1 MKTIYITEAQKKN
14 LTDLL
19 LENEGTNMKR
29 ARKYLESKGYSPEQ
43 RQQILDSIRT
53 DIPNSRLQQCK
64 FLLGVTR
71 LYMEGQLNNAQNI
84 AAINKTLKYIAS
96 DAHVNEYD
104 FNLNG
109 ENLDTLVQRFDGVA
123 KDDLQASM
131 NASNARRLTVNNNY
145 TIVPI
150 DSPEEASK
158 YGKYTSWCVTH
169 DKNMYDSYTNNG
181 SGRFYFCLHKG
192 FENEPMVEGDGCPLD
207 NYGLSMIAV
216 SVTMEGEVNT
226 ITCRW
231 NHDNGGNDSIMTIE
245 QLEDTL
251 GRNFYQTFK
260 PYTREELHAKGFI
273 LFDEVQELLDDGKK
287 PEEIFKYIDAFCEGF
302 ALVELNDKINFINTN
317 SQLIS
322 NTWFDYGGYF
332 RDGFARVQLNDKCN
346 FINTN
351 GQIISKTWFDYGGYF
366 RDGFACVKL
375 NNQWNFI
382 NTNGQIISKTWFG
395 DCYAFYNGFAVVRLN
410 GKWNFIN
417 TDGQI
422 ISNTWFDGC
431 GIFKNGFAR
440 VELNGK
446 TNYINTNG
454 QIISKTWFDHC
465 GNFNYNG
472 VARVKLN
479 GQEHYINTNG
489 QIVESKGKKTIYIT
503 EAQKKKIKKA
513 IAAQDQVGGKVNA
526 GVMDAVAHGGGMCES
541 IENGSLETWYRG
553 YNSKYGSNY
562 THLLW
567 LTDDIDYAR
576 VYGNRI
582 EEITLDMSKIS
593 PISLYELDDFCDDYY
608 NGPDEEG
615 SENLMSEGYNCYFF
629 YANNDGSYCMCLWD
643 NTPIISR
650 RELSKEEYEKIEGY
664 PGYDMKNYD
673 DIYEGAEN
681 DKYELGSENGDIS
694 PYYHV
699 NESLDE
705 LDLYHGTNADFDKF
719 DEKFYLTGIGEMAYG
734 WGVYLSN
741 SINTAKEYGP
751 GGQIMT
757 VEVPDGKYL
766 DSRRISKSEACKI
779 ARAFY
784 KFFLSSEHGQVYKG
798 SEKEFWDYEC
808 SCLENVPDG
817 SYLYGTISTFLG
829 SDKEA
834 SEWLHSIGYVGLRF
848 PGHNSN
854 TGEKFMNYV
863 IFDANDVKIIKKEQ
877 TKLHENNETKEIITL
892 YHGVNR
898 KGLEFNLEKG
908 GFVPRVCSEGG
919 PKAVWLSEKQY
930 DYEFTFAFDFPKSL
944 VEQLSNVDYIFTSKI
959 GFNDFNCR
967 LVKTSISSFLGNTVV
982 ETNILDDRISKLQFR
997 YFPDLGITLWKE
1009 FKQYPNIL
1017 ETYINPFIEKYQTLS
1032 ESKKKVVKNDKGEV
1046 VPDACDKCGGEV
1058 VVQIHGEPVYIC
1070 KDCGKYFGTVPFTLK
1085 ENIESEIVNPED
1097 VDLSSFNIKKN
1108 LNPKFWKNGV
1118 LDSRIRMKLLDIADD
1133 FIEFLGVDWAKPEDI
1148 TMTGSLANFNWDE
1161 NYSDIDL
1168 HIIMDYSDVDERTDF
1183 VSNYFYSQ
1191 KKLWNEEHSDITIMG
1206 FPVEVFVQDVNER
1219 HDSSGVYSLEK
1230 NKWLIEPEREKLA
1243 SSKVNKAFIKDKV
1256 SEYMNK
1262 IDKLEYLLNKSKD
1275 DEYRLRRVMEKSDN
1289 LFDKIKGE
1297 RKIGF
1302 ERSGGKEI
1310 NNYNIVFKA
1319 LRRNGYIEKLVN
1331 IKSIAYDKLNSLR

>member
-1 MKTIYITEAQKKN
+1 M
-14 LTDLL
+14 
-19 LENEGTNMKR
+19 
-29 ARKYLESKGYSPEQ
+29 
-43 RQQILDSIRT
+43 
-53 DIPNSRLQQCK
+53 
-64 FLLGVTR
+64 
-71 LYMEGQLNNAQNI
+71 
-84 AAINKTLKYIAS
+84 
-96 DAHVNEYD
+96 
-104 FNLNG
+104 
-109 ENLDTLVQRFDGVA
+109 
-123 KDDLQASM
+123 
-131 NASNARRLTVNNNY
+131 
-145 TIVPI
+145 
-150 DSPEEASK
+150 
-158 YGKYTSWCVTH
+158 
-169 DKNMYDSYTNNG
+169 
-181 SGRFYFCLHKG
+181 
-192 FENEPMVEGDGCPLD
+192 
-207 NYGLSMIAV
+207 
-216 SVTMEGEVNT
+216 
-226 ITCRW
+226 
-231 NHDNGGNDSIMTIE
+231 
-245 QLEDTL
+245 
-251 GRNFYQTFK
+251 
-260 PYTREELHAKGFI
+260 
-273 LFDEVQELLDDGKK
+273 
-287 PEEIFKYIDAFCEGF
+287 
-302 ALVELNDKINFINTN
+302 
-317 SQLIS
+317 
-322 NTWFDYGGYF
+322 
-332 RDGFARVQLNDKCN
+332 
-346 FINTN
+346 
-351 GQIISKTWFDYGGYF
+351 
-366 RDGFACVKL
+366 
-375 NNQWNFI
+375 
-382 NTNGQIISKTWFG
+382 
-395 DCYAFYNGFAVVRLN
+395 
-410 GKWNFIN
+410 
-417 TDGQI
+417 
-422 ISNTWFDGC
+422 
-431 GIFKNGFAR
+431 
-440 VELNGK
+440 
-446 TNYINTNG
+446 
-454 QIISKTWFDHC
+454 
-465 GNFNYNG
+465 
-472 VARVKLN
+472 
-479 GQEHYINTNG
+479 
-489 QIVESKGKKTIYIT
+489 KTIYIT

-553 YNSKYGSNY
+553 YDSKYPNLGVPKN
-562 THLLW
+562 HGMW
-567 LTDDIDYAR
+567 MTDNIEYAKTYAEEFGKYGKIAKITIDW
-576 VYGNRI
+576 
-582 EEITLDMSKIS
+582 SKIS
-593 PISLYELDDFCDDYY
+593 WATEGEIYDLELDVYDSDEDTCRIVKQNGYNAWICDYY
-608 NGPDEEG
+608 SDGARGLCLIDSSPIVSIEDVDE
-615 SENLMSEGYNCYFF
+615 SEYSNYV
-629 YANNDGSYCMCLWD
+629 
-643 NTPIISR
+643 
-650 RELSKEEYEKIEGY
+650 EENVEK
-664 PGYDMKNYD
+664 DT
-673 DIYEGAEN
+673 
-681 DKYELGSENGDIS
+681 YELGPEKGMS

-766 DSRRISKSEACKI
+766 DSRRISKSEASKI

-898 KGLEFNLEKG
+898 EGLEFNLEKG

-944 VEQLSNVDYIFTSKI
+944 VEQLSNVDYIFTNKI

-1085 ENIESEIVNPED
+1085 ENIESEIANPED

-1168 HIIMDYSDVDERTDF
+1168 HIIMDYSDVDERKEF

-1206 FPVEVFVQDVNER
+1206 YPVEVFVQDVNER

-1275 DEYRLRRVMEKSDN
+1275 DEYRLRRVMEKSDK

-1319 LRRNGYIEKLVN
+1319 LKRNGYIEKLVN
-1331 IKSIAYDKLNSLR
+1331 VKSIAYDKLNSLR

>member
-1 MKTIYITEAQKKN
+1 M
-14 LTDLL
+14 
-19 LENEGTNMKR
+19 
-29 ARKYLESKGYSPEQ
+29 
-43 RQQILDSIRT
+43 
-53 DIPNSRLQQCK
+53 
-64 FLLGVTR
+64 
-71 LYMEGQLNNAQNI
+71 
-84 AAINKTLKYIAS
+84 
-96 DAHVNEYD
+96 
-104 FNLNG
+104 
-109 ENLDTLVQRFDGVA
+109 
-123 KDDLQASM
+123 
-131 NASNARRLTVNNNY
+131 
-145 TIVPI
+145 
-150 DSPEEASK
+150 
-158 YGKYTSWCVTH
+158 
-169 DKNMYDSYTNNG
+169 
-181 SGRFYFCLHKG
+181 
-192 FENEPMVEGDGCPLD
+192 
-207 NYGLSMIAV
+207 
-216 SVTMEGEVNT
+216 
-226 ITCRW
+226 
-231 NHDNGGNDSIMTIE
+231 
-245 QLEDTL
+245 
-251 GRNFYQTFK
+251 
-260 PYTREELHAKGFI
+260 
-273 LFDEVQELLDDGKK
+273 
-287 PEEIFKYIDAFCEGF
+287 
-302 ALVELNDKINFINTN
+302 
-317 SQLIS
+317 
-322 NTWFDYGGYF
+322 
-332 RDGFARVQLNDKCN
+332 
-346 FINTN
+346 
-351 GQIISKTWFDYGGYF
+351 
-366 RDGFACVKL
+366 
-375 NNQWNFI
+375 
-382 NTNGQIISKTWFG
+382 
-395 DCYAFYNGFAVVRLN
+395 
-410 GKWNFIN
+410 
-417 TDGQI
+417 
-422 ISNTWFDGC
+422 
-431 GIFKNGFAR
+431 
-440 VELNGK
+440 
-446 TNYINTNG
+446 
-454 QIISKTWFDHC
+454 
-465 GNFNYNG
+465 
-472 VARVKLN
+472 
-479 GQEHYINTNG
+479 
-489 QIVESKGKKTIYIT
+489 KTIYIT

-553 YNSKYGSNY
+553 YDSKYPNLGVPKN
-562 THLLW
+562 HGMW
-567 LTDDIDYAR
+567 MTDNIEYAKTYAEEFGKYGKIAKITIDW
-576 VYGNRI
+576 
-582 EEITLDMSKIS
+582 SKIS
-593 PISLYELDDFCDDYY
+593 WATEGEIYDLELDVYDSDEDTCRIVKQNGYNAWICDYY
-608 NGPDEEG
+608 SDGARGLCLIDSSPIVSIEDVDE
-615 SENLMSEGYNCYFF
+615 SEYSNYV
-629 YANNDGSYCMCLWD
+629 
-643 NTPIISR
+643 
-650 RELSKEEYEKIEGY
+650 EENVEK
-664 PGYDMKNYD
+664 DT
-673 DIYEGAEN
+673 
-681 DKYELGSENGDIS
+681 YELGPEKGMS

-766 DSRRISKSEACKI
+766 DSRRISKSEASKI

-877 TKLHENNETKEIITL
+877 AKLHENNETKEIITL

-898 KGLEFNLEKG
+898 EGLEFNLEKG

-930 DYEFTFAFDFPKSL
+930 NYEFTFAFDFPKSL
-944 VEQLSNVDYIFTSKI
+944 VEQLSNVDYIFTGKI

-967 LVKTSISSFLGNTVV
+967 LVKTSISSFLDNTVV

-1046 VPDACDKCGGEV
+1046 VPDTCDKCGGEV

-1168 HIIMDYSDVDERTDF
+1168 HIIMDYSDVDERKEF

-1243 SSKVNKAFIKDKV
+1243 SSKVNKTFIKDKV

-1331 IKSIAYDKLNSLR
+1331 VKSMAYDKLNSLQ

>member
-1 MKTIYITEAQKKN
+1 M
-14 LTDLL
+14 
-19 LENEGTNMKR
+19 
-29 ARKYLESKGYSPEQ
+29 
-43 RQQILDSIRT
+43 
-53 DIPNSRLQQCK
+53 
-64 FLLGVTR
+64 
-71 LYMEGQLNNAQNI
+71 
-84 AAINKTLKYIAS
+84 
-96 DAHVNEYD
+96 
-104 FNLNG
+104 
-109 ENLDTLVQRFDGVA
+109 
-123 KDDLQASM
+123 
-131 NASNARRLTVNNNY
+131 
-145 TIVPI
+145 
-150 DSPEEASK
+150 
-158 YGKYTSWCVTH
+158 
-169 DKNMYDSYTNNG
+169 
-181 SGRFYFCLHKG
+181 
-192 FENEPMVEGDGCPLD
+192 
-207 NYGLSMIAV
+207 
-216 SVTMEGEVNT
+216 
-226 ITCRW
+226 
-231 NHDNGGNDSIMTIE
+231 
-245 QLEDTL
+245 
-251 GRNFYQTFK
+251 
-260 PYTREELHAKGFI
+260 
-273 LFDEVQELLDDGKK
+273 
-287 PEEIFKYIDAFCEGF
+287 
-302 ALVELNDKINFINTN
+302 
-317 SQLIS
+317 
-322 NTWFDYGGYF
+322 
-332 RDGFARVQLNDKCN
+332 
-346 FINTN
+346 
-351 GQIISKTWFDYGGYF
+351 
-366 RDGFACVKL
+366 
-375 NNQWNFI
+375 
-382 NTNGQIISKTWFG
+382 
-395 DCYAFYNGFAVVRLN
+395 
-410 GKWNFIN
+410 
-417 TDGQI
+417 
-422 ISNTWFDGC
+422 
-431 GIFKNGFAR
+431 
-440 VELNGK
+440 
-446 TNYINTNG
+446 
-454 QIISKTWFDHC
+454 
-465 GNFNYNG
+465 
-472 VARVKLN
+472 
-479 GQEHYINTNG
+479 
-489 QIVESKGKKTIYIT
+489 KTIYIT

-553 YNSKYGSNY
+553 YDSKYPNLGVPKN
-562 THLLW
+562 HGMW
-567 LTDDIDYAR
+567 MTDNIEYAKTYAEEFGKYGKIAKITIDW
-576 VYGNRI
+576 
-582 EEITLDMSKIS
+582 SKIS
-593 PISLYELDDFCDDYY
+593 WATEGEIYDLELDAYDSDEDTCRIVKQNGYNAWICDYY
-608 NGPDEEG
+608 SDGARGLCLIDSSPIVSIEDVDE
-615 SENLMSEGYNCYFF
+615 SEYSNYV
-629 YANNDGSYCMCLWD
+629 
-643 NTPIISR
+643 
-650 RELSKEEYEKIEGY
+650 EENVEK
-664 PGYDMKNYD
+664 DT
-673 DIYEGAEN
+673 
-681 DKYELGSENGDIS
+681 YELGPEKGMS

-766 DSRRISKSEACKI
+766 DSRRISKSEASKI
-779 ARAFY
+779 AHAFY

-1046 VPDACDKCGGEV
+1046 VPDTCDKCGGEV

-1168 HIIMDYSDVDERTDF
+1168 HIIMDYSDVDERKEF

-1230 NKWLIEPEREKLA
+1230 NKWLIEPEREKLV
-1243 SSKVNKAFIKDKV
+1243 SSKVNKTFIKDKV

-1331 IKSIAYDKLNSLR
+1331 VKSIAYDKLNSLQ

>member
-1 MKTIYITEAQKKN
+1 M
-14 LTDLL
+14 
-19 LENEGTNMKR
+19 
-29 ARKYLESKGYSPEQ
+29 
-43 RQQILDSIRT
+43 
-53 DIPNSRLQQCK
+53 
-64 FLLGVTR
+64 
-71 LYMEGQLNNAQNI
+71 
-84 AAINKTLKYIAS
+84 
-96 DAHVNEYD
+96 
-104 FNLNG
+104 
-109 ENLDTLVQRFDGVA
+109 
-123 KDDLQASM
+123 
-131 NASNARRLTVNNNY
+131 
-145 TIVPI
+145 
-150 DSPEEASK
+150 
-158 YGKYTSWCVTH
+158 
-169 DKNMYDSYTNNG
+169 
-181 SGRFYFCLHKG
+181 
-192 FENEPMVEGDGCPLD
+192 
-207 NYGLSMIAV
+207 
-216 SVTMEGEVNT
+216 
-226 ITCRW
+226 
-231 NHDNGGNDSIMTIE
+231 
-245 QLEDTL
+245 
-251 GRNFYQTFK
+251 
-260 PYTREELHAKGFI
+260 
-273 LFDEVQELLDDGKK
+273 
-287 PEEIFKYIDAFCEGF
+287 
-302 ALVELNDKINFINTN
+302 
-317 SQLIS
+317 
-322 NTWFDYGGYF
+322 
-332 RDGFARVQLNDKCN
+332 
-346 FINTN
+346 
-351 GQIISKTWFDYGGYF
+351 
-366 RDGFACVKL
+366 
-375 NNQWNFI
+375 
-382 NTNGQIISKTWFG
+382 
-395 DCYAFYNGFAVVRLN
+395 
-410 GKWNFIN
+410 
-417 TDGQI
+417 
-422 ISNTWFDGC
+422 
-431 GIFKNGFAR
+431 
-440 VELNGK
+440 
-446 TNYINTNG
+446 
-454 QIISKTWFDHC
+454 
-465 GNFNYNG
+465 
-472 VARVKLN
+472 
-479 GQEHYINTNG
+479 
-489 QIVESKGKKTIYIT
+489 KTIYIT

-553 YNSKYGSNY
+553 YDSKYPNLGVPKN
-562 THLLW
+562 HGMW
-567 LTDDIDYAR
+567 MTDNIEYAKTYAEEFGKYGKIAKITIDW
-576 VYGNRI
+576 
-582 EEITLDMSKIS
+582 SKIS
-593 PISLYELDDFCDDYY
+593 WATEGEIYDLELDVYDSDEDTCRIVKQNGYNAWICDYY
-608 NGPDEEG
+608 SDGARGLCLIDSSPIVSIEDVDE
-615 SENLMSEGYNCYFF
+615 SEYSNYV
-629 YANNDGSYCMCLWD
+629 
-643 NTPIISR
+643 
-650 RELSKEEYEKIEGY
+650 EENVEK
-664 PGYDMKNYD
+664 DT
-673 DIYEGAEN
+673 
-681 DKYELGSENGDIS
+681 YELGPEKGMS

-766 DSRRISKSEACKI
+766 DSRRISKSEASKI

-877 TKLHENNETKEIITL
+877 AKLHENNEAKEIITL

-930 DYEFTFAFDFPKSL
+930 NYEFTFAFDFPKSL
-944 VEQLSNVDYIFTSKI
+944 VEQLSNVDYIFTGKI

-1017 ETYINPFIEKYQTLS
+1017 EAYINPFIEKYQTLS

-1046 VPDACDKCGGEV
+1046 VPDTCDKCGGEV

-1168 HIIMDYSDVDERTDF
+1168 HIIMDYSDVDERKEF

-1243 SSKVNKAFIKDKV
+1243 SSKVNKTFIKDKV

-1331 IKSIAYDKLNSLR
+1331 VKSMAYDKLNSLQ

>member
-1 MKTIYITEAQKKN
+1 MKTIYITE
-14 LTDLL
+14 T
-19 LENEGTNMKR
+19 
-29 ARKYLESKGYSPEQ
+29 
-43 RQQILDSIRT
+43 
-53 DIPNSRLQQCK
+53 
-64 FLLGVTR
+64 
-71 LYMEGQLNNAQNI
+71 
-84 AAINKTLKYIAS
+84 
-96 DAHVNEYD
+96 
-104 FNLNG
+104 
-109 ENLDTLVQRFDGVA
+109 
-123 KDDLQASM
+123 
-131 NASNARRLTVNNNY
+131 
-145 TIVPI
+145 
-150 DSPEEASK
+150 
-158 YGKYTSWCVTH
+158 
-169 DKNMYDSYTNNG
+169 
-181 SGRFYFCLHKG
+181 
-192 FENEPMVEGDGCPLD
+192 
-207 NYGLSMIAV
+207 
-216 SVTMEGEVNT
+216 
-226 ITCRW
+226 
-231 NHDNGGNDSIMTIE
+231 
-245 QLEDTL
+245 
-251 GRNFYQTFK
+251 
-260 PYTREELHAKGFI
+260 
-273 LFDEVQELLDDGKK
+273 
-287 PEEIFKYIDAFCEGF
+287 
-302 ALVELNDKINFINTN
+302 
-317 SQLIS
+317 
-322 NTWFDYGGYF
+322 
-332 RDGFARVQLNDKCN
+332 
-346 FINTN
+346 
-351 GQIISKTWFDYGGYF
+351 
-366 RDGFACVKL
+366 
-375 NNQWNFI
+375 
-382 NTNGQIISKTWFG
+382 
-395 DCYAFYNGFAVVRLN
+395 
-410 GKWNFIN
+410 
-417 TDGQI
+417 
-422 ISNTWFDGC
+422 
-431 GIFKNGFAR
+431 
-440 VELNGK
+440 
-446 TNYINTNG
+446 
-454 QIISKTWFDHC
+454 
-465 GNFNYNG
+465 
-472 VARVKLN
+472 
-479 GQEHYINTNG
+479 
-489 QIVESKGKKTIYIT
+489 
-503 EAQKKKIKKA
+503 QKKKIKKA

-553 YNSKYGSNY
+553 YDSKYPNLGVPKN
-562 THLLW
+562 HGMW
-567 LTDDIDYAR
+567 MTDNIEYAKTYAEEFGKYGKIAKITIDW
-576 VYGNRI
+576 
-582 EEITLDMSKIS
+582 SKIS
-593 PISLYELDDFCDDYY
+593 WATEGEIYDLELDVYDSDEDTCRIVKQNGYNAWICDYY
-608 NGPDEEG
+608 SDGARGLCLIDSSPIVSIEDVDE
-615 SENLMSEGYNCYFF
+615 SEYSNYV
-629 YANNDGSYCMCLWD
+629 
-643 NTPIISR
+643 
-650 RELSKEEYEKIEGY
+650 EENVEK
-664 PGYDMKNYD
+664 DT
-673 DIYEGAEN
+673 
-681 DKYELGSENGDIS
+681 YELGPEKGMS

-766 DSRRISKSEACKI
+766 DSRRISKSEASKI

-898 KGLEFNLEKG
+898 EGLEFNLEKG

-944 VEQLSNVDYIFTSKI
+944 VEQLSNVDYIFTNKI

-1168 HIIMDYSDVDERTDF
+1168 HIIMDYSDVDERKEF

-1243 SSKVNKAFIKDKV
+1243 SSKVNKTFIKDKV

-1319 LRRNGYIEKLVN
+1319 LKRNGYLEKLYN
-1331 IKSIAYDKLNSLR
+1331 LKCASYNKYKSTT

>member
-1 MKTIYITEAQKKN
+1 M
-14 LTDLL
+14 
-19 LENEGTNMKR
+19 
-29 ARKYLESKGYSPEQ
+29 
-43 RQQILDSIRT
+43 
-53 DIPNSRLQQCK
+53 
-64 FLLGVTR
+64 
-71 LYMEGQLNNAQNI
+71 
-84 AAINKTLKYIAS
+84 
-96 DAHVNEYD
+96 
-104 FNLNG
+104 
-109 ENLDTLVQRFDGVA
+109 
-123 KDDLQASM
+123 
-131 NASNARRLTVNNNY
+131 
-145 TIVPI
+145 
-150 DSPEEASK
+150 
-158 YGKYTSWCVTH
+158 
-169 DKNMYDSYTNNG
+169 
-181 SGRFYFCLHKG
+181 
-192 FENEPMVEGDGCPLD
+192 
-207 NYGLSMIAV
+207 
-216 SVTMEGEVNT
+216 
-226 ITCRW
+226 
-231 NHDNGGNDSIMTIE
+231 
-245 QLEDTL
+245 
-251 GRNFYQTFK
+251 
-260 PYTREELHAKGFI
+260 
-273 LFDEVQELLDDGKK
+273 
-287 PEEIFKYIDAFCEGF
+287 
-302 ALVELNDKINFINTN
+302 
-317 SQLIS
+317 
-322 NTWFDYGGYF
+322 
-332 RDGFARVQLNDKCN
+332 
-346 FINTN
+346 
-351 GQIISKTWFDYGGYF
+351 
-366 RDGFACVKL
+366 
-375 NNQWNFI
+375 
-382 NTNGQIISKTWFG
+382 
-395 DCYAFYNGFAVVRLN
+395 
-410 GKWNFIN
+410 
-417 TDGQI
+417 
-422 ISNTWFDGC
+422 
-431 GIFKNGFAR
+431 
-440 VELNGK
+440 
-446 TNYINTNG
+446 
-454 QIISKTWFDHC
+454 
-465 GNFNYNG
+465 
-472 VARVKLN
+472 
-479 GQEHYINTNG
+479 
-489 QIVESKGKKTIYIT
+489 KTIYIT

-553 YNSKYGSNY
+553 YDSKYPNLGVPKN
-562 THLLW
+562 HGMW
-567 LTDDIDYAR
+567 MTDNIEYAKTYAEEFGKYGKIAKITIDW
-576 VYGNRI
+576 
-582 EEITLDMSKIS
+582 SKIS
-593 PISLYELDDFCDDYY
+593 WATEGEIYDLELDVYDSDEDTCRIVKQNGYNAWICDYY
-608 NGPDEEG
+608 SDGARGLCLIDSSPIVSIEDVDE
-615 SENLMSEGYNCYFF
+615 SEYSNYV
-629 YANNDGSYCMCLWD
+629 
-643 NTPIISR
+643 
-650 RELSKEEYEKIEGY
+650 EENVEK
-664 PGYDMKNYD
+664 DT
-673 DIYEGAEN
+673 
-681 DKYELGSENGDIS
+681 YELGPEKGMS

-766 DSRRISKSEACKI
+766 DSRRISKSEASKI

-877 TKLHENNETKEIITL
+877 AKLHENNEAKEIITL

-898 KGLEFNLEKG
+898 EGLEFNLEKG

-930 DYEFTFAFDFPKSL
+930 NYEFTFAFDFPKSL
-944 VEQLSNVDYIFTSKI
+944 VEQLSNVDYIFTGKI

-1017 ETYINPFIEKYQTLS
+1017 EAYINPFIEKYQTLS

-1046 VPDACDKCGGEV
+1046 VPDTCDKCGGEV

-1085 ENIESEIVNPED
+1085 ENIESEVVNPED

-1168 HIIMDYSDVDERTDF
+1168 HIIMDYSDVDERKEF

-1243 SSKVNKAFIKDKV
+1243 SSKVNKTFIKDKV

-1331 IKSIAYDKLNSLR
+1331 VKSMAYDKLNSLQ

>member
-1 MKTIYITEAQKKN
+1 MKIIYITE
-14 LTDLL
+14 
-19 LENEGTNMKR
+19 E
-29 ARKYLESKGYSPEQ
+29 
-43 RQQILDSIRT
+43 
-53 DIPNSRLQQCK
+53 
-64 FLLGVTR
+64 
-71 LYMEGQLNNAQNI
+71 
-84 AAINKTLKYIAS
+84 
-96 DAHVNEYD
+96 
-104 FNLNG
+104 
-109 ENLDTLVQRFDGVA
+109 
-123 KDDLQASM
+123 
-131 NASNARRLTVNNNY
+131 
-145 TIVPI
+145 
-150 DSPEEASK
+150 
-158 YGKYTSWCVTH
+158 
-169 DKNMYDSYTNNG
+169 
-181 SGRFYFCLHKG
+181 
-192 FENEPMVEGDGCPLD
+192 
-207 NYGLSMIAV
+207 
-216 SVTMEGEVNT
+216 
-226 ITCRW
+226 
-231 NHDNGGNDSIMTIE
+231 
-245 QLEDTL
+245 
-251 GRNFYQTFK
+251 
-260 PYTREELHAKGFI
+260 
-273 LFDEVQELLDDGKK
+273 
-287 PEEIFKYIDAFCEGF
+287 
-302 ALVELNDKINFINTN
+302 
-317 SQLIS
+317 
-322 NTWFDYGGYF
+322 
-332 RDGFARVQLNDKCN
+332 
-346 FINTN
+346 
-351 GQIISKTWFDYGGYF
+351 
-366 RDGFACVKL
+366 
-375 NNQWNFI
+375 
-382 NTNGQIISKTWFG
+382 
-395 DCYAFYNGFAVVRLN
+395 
-410 GKWNFIN
+410 
-417 TDGQI
+417 
-422 ISNTWFDGC
+422 
-431 GIFKNGFAR
+431 
-440 VELNGK
+440 
-446 TNYINTNG
+446 
-454 QIISKTWFDHC
+454 
-465 GNFNYNG
+465 
-472 VARVKLN
+472 
-479 GQEHYINTNG
+479 
-489 QIVESKGKKTIYIT
+489 
-503 EAQKKKIKKA
+503 QKKKLKKA

-526 GVMDAVAHGGGMCES
+526 GVMDAVAYGEGMCES
-541 IENGSLETWYRG
+541 SENGSLSTWYRG
-553 YNSKYGSNY
+553 YDSKYPNLAVPKNHGM
-562 THLLW
+562 W
-567 LTDDIDYAR
+567 MTDNIEYAKTYAEKFGKYGKIAKITIDW
-576 VYGNRI
+576 
-582 EEITLDMSKIS
+582 SKIS
-593 PISLYELDDFCDDYY
+593 WVTEGEIYDLELDAYYSDENTCRIVKQNGYNAWICDYY
-608 NGPDEEG
+608 SDGARGLCLIDSSPIVSIEDVDE
-615 SENLMSEGYNCYFF
+615 SEYSNYV
-629 YANNDGSYCMCLWD
+629 
-643 NTPIISR
+643 
-650 RELSKEEYEKIEGY
+650 EENVESDTYKL
-664 PGYDMKNYD
+664 
-673 DIYEGAEN
+673 GAE
-681 DKYELGSENGDIS
+681 KGMS

-898 KGLEFNLEKG
+898 EGLEFNLEKG

-930 DYEFTFAFDFPKSL
+930 NYEFTFAFDFPKSL
-944 VEQLSNVDYIFTSKI
+944 VEQLSNADYIFTSKI

-1032 ESKKKVVKNDKGEV
+1032 ESKKKVVKNDKGKV
-1046 VPDACDKCGGEV
+1046 VPDTCDKCGGEV
-1058 VVQIHGEPVYIC
+1058 VVQIHGEPVYVC

-1168 HIIMDYSDVDERTDF
+1168 HIIMDYSDVDERKEF

-1319 LRRNGYIEKLVN
+1319 LKRNGYIEKLVN
-1331 IKSIAYDKLNSLR
+1331 VKSMVYDKLNSLQ

>member
-1 MKTIYITEAQKKN
+1 MKTIYITEAQ
-14 LTDLL
+14 
-19 LENEGTNMKR
+19 E
-29 ARKYLESKGYSPEQ
+29 
-43 RQQILDSIRT
+43 
-53 DIPNSRLQQCK
+53 
-64 FLLGVTR
+64 
-71 LYMEGQLNNAQNI
+71 
-84 AAINKTLKYIAS
+84 
-96 DAHVNEYD
+96 
-104 FNLNG
+104 
-109 ENLDTLVQRFDGVA
+109 
-123 KDDLQASM
+123 
-131 NASNARRLTVNNNY
+131 
-145 TIVPI
+145 
-150 DSPEEASK
+150 
-158 YGKYTSWCVTH
+158 
-169 DKNMYDSYTNNG
+169 
-181 SGRFYFCLHKG
+181 
-192 FENEPMVEGDGCPLD
+192 
-207 NYGLSMIAV
+207 
-216 SVTMEGEVNT
+216 
-226 ITCRW
+226 
-231 NHDNGGNDSIMTIE
+231 
-245 QLEDTL
+245 
-251 GRNFYQTFK
+251 
-260 PYTREELHAKGFI
+260 
-273 LFDEVQELLDDGKK
+273 
-287 PEEIFKYIDAFCEGF
+287 
-302 ALVELNDKINFINTN
+302 
-317 SQLIS
+317 
-322 NTWFDYGGYF
+322 
-332 RDGFARVQLNDKCN
+332 
-346 FINTN
+346 
-351 GQIISKTWFDYGGYF
+351 
-366 RDGFACVKL
+366 
-375 NNQWNFI
+375 
-382 NTNGQIISKTWFG
+382 
-395 DCYAFYNGFAVVRLN
+395 
-410 GKWNFIN
+410 
-417 TDGQI
+417 
-422 ISNTWFDGC
+422 
-431 GIFKNGFAR
+431 
-440 VELNGK
+440 
-446 TNYINTNG
+446 
-454 QIISKTWFDHC
+454 
-465 GNFNYNG
+465 
-472 VARVKLN
+472 
-479 GQEHYINTNG
+479 
-489 QIVESKGKKTIYIT
+489 
-503 EAQKKKIKKA
+503 KKIKKA

-541 IENGSLETWYRG
+541 SENGSLDIWYRG
-553 YNSKYGSNY
+553 YDSKYPNLGVPKN
-562 THLLW
+562 HGMW
-567 LTDDIDYAR
+567 MTDNIEYAKTYAEEFGKYGKIAKITIDW
-576 VYGNRI
+576 
-582 EEITLDMSKIS
+582 SKIS
-593 PISLYELDDFCDDYY
+593 WATEGEIYDLELDVYDSDEDTCRIVKQNGYNAWICDYY
-608 NGPDEEG
+608 SDGARGLCLIDSSPIVSIEDVDE
-615 SENLMSEGYNCYFF
+615 SEYSNYV
-629 YANNDGSYCMCLWD
+629 
-643 NTPIISR
+643 
-650 RELSKEEYEKIEGY
+650 EENVEK
-664 PGYDMKNYD
+664 DT
-673 DIYEGAEN
+673 
-681 DKYELGSENGDIS
+681 YELGPEKGMS

-766 DSRRISKSEACKI
+766 DSRRISKSEASKI

-829 SDKEA
+829 SDKET

-967 LVKTSISSFLGNTVV
+967 LVKTSISSFLDNTVV

-1046 VPDACDKCGGEV
+1046 VPDTCDKCGGEV

-1070 KDCGKYFGTVPFTLK
+1070 KDCGKCFGTVPFTLK

-1168 HIIMDYSDVDERTDF
+1168 HIIMDYSDVDERKEF

-1243 SSKVNKAFIKDKV
+1243 SSKVNKTFIKDKV

-1331 IKSIAYDKLNSLR
+1331 VKSMAYDKLNSLH

>member
-1 MKTIYITEAQKKN
+1 M
-14 LTDLL
+14 
-19 LENEGTNMKR
+19 
-29 ARKYLESKGYSPEQ
+29 
-43 RQQILDSIRT
+43 
-53 DIPNSRLQQCK
+53 
-64 FLLGVTR
+64 
-71 LYMEGQLNNAQNI
+71 
-84 AAINKTLKYIAS
+84 
-96 DAHVNEYD
+96 
-104 FNLNG
+104 
-109 ENLDTLVQRFDGVA
+109 
-123 KDDLQASM
+123 
-131 NASNARRLTVNNNY
+131 
-145 TIVPI
+145 
-150 DSPEEASK
+150 
-158 YGKYTSWCVTH
+158 
-169 DKNMYDSYTNNG
+169 
-181 SGRFYFCLHKG
+181 
-192 FENEPMVEGDGCPLD
+192 
-207 NYGLSMIAV
+207 
-216 SVTMEGEVNT
+216 
-226 ITCRW
+226 
-231 NHDNGGNDSIMTIE
+231 
-245 QLEDTL
+245 
-251 GRNFYQTFK
+251 
-260 PYTREELHAKGFI
+260 
-273 LFDEVQELLDDGKK
+273 
-287 PEEIFKYIDAFCEGF
+287 
-302 ALVELNDKINFINTN
+302 
-317 SQLIS
+317 
-322 NTWFDYGGYF
+322 
-332 RDGFARVQLNDKCN
+332 
-346 FINTN
+346 
-351 GQIISKTWFDYGGYF
+351 
-366 RDGFACVKL
+366 
-375 NNQWNFI
+375 
-382 NTNGQIISKTWFG
+382 
-395 DCYAFYNGFAVVRLN
+395 
-410 GKWNFIN
+410 
-417 TDGQI
+417 
-422 ISNTWFDGC
+422 
-431 GIFKNGFAR
+431 
-440 VELNGK
+440 
-446 TNYINTNG
+446 
-454 QIISKTWFDHC
+454 
-465 GNFNYNG
+465 
-472 VARVKLN
+472 
-479 GQEHYINTNG
+479 
-489 QIVESKGKKTIYIT
+489 KTIYIT

-553 YNSKYGSNY
+553 YDSKYPNLGVPKN
-562 THLLW
+562 HGMW
-567 LTDDIDYAR
+567 MTDNIEYAKTYAEEFGKYGKIAKITIDW
-576 VYGNRI
+576 
-582 EEITLDMSKIS
+582 SKIS
-593 PISLYELDDFCDDYY
+593 WATEGEIYDLELDVYDSDEDTCRIVKQNGYNAWICDYY
-608 NGPDEEG
+608 SDGARGLCLIDSSPIVSIEDVDE
-615 SENLMSEGYNCYFF
+615 SEYSNYV
-629 YANNDGSYCMCLWD
+629 
-643 NTPIISR
+643 
-650 RELSKEEYEKIEGY
+650 EENVEK
-664 PGYDMKNYD
+664 DT
-673 DIYEGAEN
+673 
-681 DKYELGSENGDIS
+681 YELGPEKGMS

-766 DSRRISKSEACKI
+766 DSRRISKSEASKI

-930 DYEFTFAFDFPKSL
+930 NYEFTFAFDFPKSL

-967 LVKTSISSFLGNTVV
+967 LVKTSISSFLDNTVV
-982 ETNILDDRISKLQFR
+982 ETDILDNKLSKLQFR
-997 YFPDLGITLWKE
+997 YFPDLGVTLWKE

-1017 ETYINPFIEKYQTLS
+1017 EIYINPFIEKYQTLS

-1046 VPDACDKCGGEV
+1046 VPDTCDKCGGEV
-1058 VVQIHGEPVYIC
+1058 VVQIHGEPVYVC

-1133 FIEFLGVDWAKPEDI
+1133 FIEFLGIDWAKPEDI

-1161 NYSDIDL
+1161 DYSDIDL
-1168 HIIMDYSDVDERTDF
+1168 HIIMDYSDVDERKEF

-1331 IKSIAYDKLNSLR
+1331 VKSMAYDKLNSLH

>member
-1 MKTIYITEAQKKN
+1 M
-14 LTDLL
+14 
-19 LENEGTNMKR
+19 
-29 ARKYLESKGYSPEQ
+29 
-43 RQQILDSIRT
+43 
-53 DIPNSRLQQCK
+53 
-64 FLLGVTR
+64 
-71 LYMEGQLNNAQNI
+71 
-84 AAINKTLKYIAS
+84 
-96 DAHVNEYD
+96 
-104 FNLNG
+104 
-109 ENLDTLVQRFDGVA
+109 
-123 KDDLQASM
+123 
-131 NASNARRLTVNNNY
+131 
-145 TIVPI
+145 
-150 DSPEEASK
+150 
-158 YGKYTSWCVTH
+158 
-169 DKNMYDSYTNNG
+169 
-181 SGRFYFCLHKG
+181 
-192 FENEPMVEGDGCPLD
+192 
-207 NYGLSMIAV
+207 
-216 SVTMEGEVNT
+216 
-226 ITCRW
+226 
-231 NHDNGGNDSIMTIE
+231 
-245 QLEDTL
+245 
-251 GRNFYQTFK
+251 
-260 PYTREELHAKGFI
+260 
-273 LFDEVQELLDDGKK
+273 
-287 PEEIFKYIDAFCEGF
+287 
-302 ALVELNDKINFINTN
+302 
-317 SQLIS
+317 
-322 NTWFDYGGYF
+322 
-332 RDGFARVQLNDKCN
+332 
-346 FINTN
+346 
-351 GQIISKTWFDYGGYF
+351 
-366 RDGFACVKL
+366 
-375 NNQWNFI
+375 
-382 NTNGQIISKTWFG
+382 
-395 DCYAFYNGFAVVRLN
+395 
-410 GKWNFIN
+410 
-417 TDGQI
+417 
-422 ISNTWFDGC
+422 
-431 GIFKNGFAR
+431 
-440 VELNGK
+440 
-446 TNYINTNG
+446 
-454 QIISKTWFDHC
+454 
-465 GNFNYNG
+465 
-472 VARVKLN
+472 
-479 GQEHYINTNG
+479 
-489 QIVESKGKKTIYIT
+489 KTIYIT

-553 YNSKYGSNY
+553 YNSKYGSNH

-643 NTPIISR
+643 NTPIVSR

-673 DIYEGAEN
+673 DIYEGVED
-681 DKYELGSENGDIS
+681 DKYELGSENSDIS

-719 DEKFYLTGIGEMAYG
+719 DENFYLTGMGEMAYG

-766 DSRRISKSEACKI
+766 DSRRISKSEASKI
-779 ARAFY
+779 AHAFY

-898 KGLEFNLEKG
+898 EGLEFNLEKG

-930 DYEFTFAFDFPKSL
+930 NYEFTFAFDFPKSL
-944 VEQLSNVDYIFTSKI
+944 VEQLSNADYIFTSKI

-1046 VPDACDKCGGEV
+1046 VPDTCDKCGGEV
-1058 VVQIHGEPVYIC
+1058 VMQIHGEPVYIC

-1148 TMTGSLANFNWDE
+1148 TMTGSLATFNWDE

-1191 KKLWNEEHSDITIMG
+1191 KKLWNEKHSDITIMG

-1302 ERSGGKEI
+1302 EQSGGKEI

-1331 IKSIAYDKLNSLR
+1331 VKSIAYDKLNSLR

>member
-1 MKTIYITEAQKKN
+1 M
-14 LTDLL
+14 
-19 LENEGTNMKR
+19 
-29 ARKYLESKGYSPEQ
+29 
-43 RQQILDSIRT
+43 
-53 DIPNSRLQQCK
+53 
-64 FLLGVTR
+64 
-71 LYMEGQLNNAQNI
+71 
-84 AAINKTLKYIAS
+84 
-96 DAHVNEYD
+96 
-104 FNLNG
+104 
-109 ENLDTLVQRFDGVA
+109 
-123 KDDLQASM
+123 
-131 NASNARRLTVNNNY
+131 
-145 TIVPI
+145 
-150 DSPEEASK
+150 
-158 YGKYTSWCVTH
+158 
-169 DKNMYDSYTNNG
+169 
-181 SGRFYFCLHKG
+181 
-192 FENEPMVEGDGCPLD
+192 
-207 NYGLSMIAV
+207 
-216 SVTMEGEVNT
+216 
-226 ITCRW
+226 
-231 NHDNGGNDSIMTIE
+231 
-245 QLEDTL
+245 
-251 GRNFYQTFK
+251 
-260 PYTREELHAKGFI
+260 
-273 LFDEVQELLDDGKK
+273 
-287 PEEIFKYIDAFCEGF
+287 
-302 ALVELNDKINFINTN
+302 
-317 SQLIS
+317 
-322 NTWFDYGGYF
+322 
-332 RDGFARVQLNDKCN
+332 
-346 FINTN
+346 
-351 GQIISKTWFDYGGYF
+351 
-366 RDGFACVKL
+366 
-375 NNQWNFI
+375 
-382 NTNGQIISKTWFG
+382 
-395 DCYAFYNGFAVVRLN
+395 
-410 GKWNFIN
+410 
-417 TDGQI
+417 
-422 ISNTWFDGC
+422 
-431 GIFKNGFAR
+431 
-440 VELNGK
+440 
-446 TNYINTNG
+446 
-454 QIISKTWFDHC
+454 
-465 GNFNYNG
+465 
-472 VARVKLN
+472 
-479 GQEHYINTNG
+479 
-489 QIVESKGKKTIYIT
+489 KTIYIT

-553 YNSKYGSNY
+553 YDSKYPNLGVPKN
-562 THLLW
+562 HGMW
-567 LTDDIDYAR
+567 MTDNIEYAKTYAEEFGKYGKIAKITIDW
-576 VYGNRI
+576 
-582 EEITLDMSKIS
+582 SKIS
-593 PISLYELDDFCDDYY
+593 WATEGEMYDLELDAYYSDEDTCRIVKQNGYNAWICDYY
-608 NGPDEEG
+608 SDGARGLCLIDSSPIVSIEDVDE
-615 SENLMSEGYNCYFF
+615 SEYSNYV
-629 YANNDGSYCMCLWD
+629 
-643 NTPIISR
+643 
-650 RELSKEEYEKIEGY
+650 EENVEK
-664 PGYDMKNYD
+664 DT
-673 DIYEGAEN
+673 
-681 DKYELGSENGDIS
+681 YELGAEKGMS

-719 DEKFYLTGIGEMAYG
+719 DENFYLTGIGEMAYG

-766 DSRRISKSEACKI
+766 DSRRISKSEASKI
-779 ARAFY
+779 AHAFY

-834 SEWLHSIGYVGLRF
+834 SEWLHSIGYVGLKF

-877 TKLHENNETKEIITL
+877 AKLHENNETKEIITL

-898 KGLEFNLEKG
+898 EGLEFNLEKG

-1032 ESKKKVVKNDKGEV
+1032 ESKKKVVKNDKGKV
-1046 VPDACDKCGGEV
+1046 VPDTCDKCGGEV

-1319 LRRNGYIEKLVN
+1319 LKRNGYLEKLVN
-1331 IKSIAYDKLNSLR
+1331 IKSMAYDKLNSLQ

>member
-1 MKTIYITEAQKKN
+1 M
-14 LTDLL
+14 
-19 LENEGTNMKR
+19 
-29 ARKYLESKGYSPEQ
+29 
-43 RQQILDSIRT
+43 
-53 DIPNSRLQQCK
+53 
-64 FLLGVTR
+64 
-71 LYMEGQLNNAQNI
+71 
-84 AAINKTLKYIAS
+84 
-96 DAHVNEYD
+96 
-104 FNLNG
+104 
-109 ENLDTLVQRFDGVA
+109 
-123 KDDLQASM
+123 
-131 NASNARRLTVNNNY
+131 
-145 TIVPI
+145 
-150 DSPEEASK
+150 
-158 YGKYTSWCVTH
+158 
-169 DKNMYDSYTNNG
+169 
-181 SGRFYFCLHKG
+181 
-192 FENEPMVEGDGCPLD
+192 
-207 NYGLSMIAV
+207 
-216 SVTMEGEVNT
+216 
-226 ITCRW
+226 
-231 NHDNGGNDSIMTIE
+231 
-245 QLEDTL
+245 
-251 GRNFYQTFK
+251 
-260 PYTREELHAKGFI
+260 
-273 LFDEVQELLDDGKK
+273 
-287 PEEIFKYIDAFCEGF
+287 
-302 ALVELNDKINFINTN
+302 
-317 SQLIS
+317 
-322 NTWFDYGGYF
+322 
-332 RDGFARVQLNDKCN
+332 
-346 FINTN
+346 
-351 GQIISKTWFDYGGYF
+351 
-366 RDGFACVKL
+366 
-375 NNQWNFI
+375 
-382 NTNGQIISKTWFG
+382 
-395 DCYAFYNGFAVVRLN
+395 
-410 GKWNFIN
+410 
-417 TDGQI
+417 
-422 ISNTWFDGC
+422 
-431 GIFKNGFAR
+431 
-440 VELNGK
+440 
-446 TNYINTNG
+446 
-454 QIISKTWFDHC
+454 
-465 GNFNYNG
+465 
-472 VARVKLN
+472 
-479 GQEHYINTNG
+479 
-489 QIVESKGKKTIYIT
+489 KTIYIT

-553 YNSKYGSNY
+553 YDSKYPNLGVPKN
-562 THLLW
+562 HGMW
-567 LTDDIDYAR
+567 MTDNIEYAKTYAEEFGKYGKIAKITIDW
-576 VYGNRI
+576 
-582 EEITLDMSKIS
+582 SKIS
-593 PISLYELDDFCDDYY
+593 WATEGEIYDLELDVYDSDEDTCRIVKQNGYNAWICDYY
-608 NGPDEEG
+608 SDGARGLCLIDSSPIVSIEDVDE
-615 SENLMSEGYNCYFF
+615 SEYSNYV
-629 YANNDGSYCMCLWD
+629 
-643 NTPIISR
+643 
-650 RELSKEEYEKIEGY
+650 EENVEK
-664 PGYDMKNYD
+664 DT
-673 DIYEGAEN
+673 
-681 DKYELGSENGDIS
+681 YELGPEKGMS

-766 DSRRISKSEACKI
+766 DSRRISKSEASKI

-877 TKLHENNETKEIITL
+877 AKLHENNEAKEIITL

-898 KGLEFNLEKG
+898 EGLEFNLEKG

-930 DYEFTFAFDFPKSL
+930 NYEFTFAFDFPKSL
-944 VEQLSNVDYIFTSKI
+944 VEQLSNVDYIFTNKI

-982 ETNILDDRISKLQFR
+982 ETDILDDRISKLQFR

-1017 ETYINPFIEKYQTLS
+1017 EAYINPFIEKYQTLS

-1046 VPDACDKCGGEV
+1046 VPDTCNKCGGKV
-1058 VVQIHGEPVYIC
+1058 VVQIHGEPVYVC

-1085 ENIESEIVNPED
+1085 ENIESEVVNPED

-1168 HIIMDYSDVDERTDF
+1168 HIIMDYSDVDERKEF

-1243 SSKVNKAFIKDKV
+1243 SSKVNKTFIKDKV

-1331 IKSIAYDKLNSLR
+1331 VKSMAYDKLNSLQ

>member
-1 MKTIYITEAQKKN
+1 M
-14 LTDLL
+14 
-19 LENEGTNMKR
+19 
-29 ARKYLESKGYSPEQ
+29 
-43 RQQILDSIRT
+43 
-53 DIPNSRLQQCK
+53 
-64 FLLGVTR
+64 
-71 LYMEGQLNNAQNI
+71 
-84 AAINKTLKYIAS
+84 
-96 DAHVNEYD
+96 
-104 FNLNG
+104 
-109 ENLDTLVQRFDGVA
+109 
-123 KDDLQASM
+123 
-131 NASNARRLTVNNNY
+131 
-145 TIVPI
+145 
-150 DSPEEASK
+150 
-158 YGKYTSWCVTH
+158 
-169 DKNMYDSYTNNG
+169 
-181 SGRFYFCLHKG
+181 
-192 FENEPMVEGDGCPLD
+192 
-207 NYGLSMIAV
+207 
-216 SVTMEGEVNT
+216 
-226 ITCRW
+226 
-231 NHDNGGNDSIMTIE
+231 
-245 QLEDTL
+245 
-251 GRNFYQTFK
+251 
-260 PYTREELHAKGFI
+260 
-273 LFDEVQELLDDGKK
+273 
-287 PEEIFKYIDAFCEGF
+287 
-302 ALVELNDKINFINTN
+302 
-317 SQLIS
+317 
-322 NTWFDYGGYF
+322 
-332 RDGFARVQLNDKCN
+332 
-346 FINTN
+346 
-351 GQIISKTWFDYGGYF
+351 
-366 RDGFACVKL
+366 
-375 NNQWNFI
+375 
-382 NTNGQIISKTWFG
+382 
-395 DCYAFYNGFAVVRLN
+395 
-410 GKWNFIN
+410 
-417 TDGQI
+417 
-422 ISNTWFDGC
+422 
-431 GIFKNGFAR
+431 
-440 VELNGK
+440 
-446 TNYINTNG
+446 
-454 QIISKTWFDHC
+454 
-465 GNFNYNG
+465 
-472 VARVKLN
+472 
-479 GQEHYINTNG
+479 
-489 QIVESKGKKTIYIT
+489 KTIYIT

-553 YNSKYGSNY
+553 YDSKYPNLGVPKN
-562 THLLW
+562 HGMW
-567 LTDDIDYAR
+567 MTDNIEYAKTYAEEFGKYGKIAKITIDW
-576 VYGNRI
+576 
-582 EEITLDMSKIS
+582 SKIS
-593 PISLYELDDFCDDYY
+593 WATEGEIYDLELDVYDSDEDTCRIVKQNGYNAWICDYY
-608 NGPDEEG
+608 SDGARGLCLIDSSPIVSIEDVDE
-615 SENLMSEGYNCYFF
+615 SEYSNYV
-629 YANNDGSYCMCLWD
+629 
-643 NTPIISR
+643 
-650 RELSKEEYEKIEGY
+650 EENVEK
-664 PGYDMKNYD
+664 DT
-673 DIYEGAEN
+673 
-681 DKYELGSENGDIS
+681 YELGPEKGMS

-766 DSRRISKSEACKI
+766 DSRRISKSEASKI

-930 DYEFTFAFDFPKSL
+930 NYEFTFAFDFPKSL

-967 LVKTSISSFLGNTVV
+967 LVKTSISSFLDNTVV
-982 ETNILDDRISKLQFR
+982 ETDILDNKLSKLQFR

-1017 ETYINPFIEKYQTLS
+1017 EAYINPFIEKYQTLS

-1046 VPDACDKCGGEV
+1046 VPDTCNKCGGEV
-1058 VVQIHGEPVYIC
+1058 VVQIHGEPVYVC

-1161 NYSDIDL
+1161 DYSDIDL
-1168 HIIMDYSDVDERTDF
+1168 HIIMDYSDVDERKEF

-1331 IKSIAYDKLNSLR
+1331 VKSMAYDKLNSLH

>member
-1 MKTIYITEAQKKN
+1 M
-14 LTDLL
+14 
-19 LENEGTNMKR
+19 
-29 ARKYLESKGYSPEQ
+29 
-43 RQQILDSIRT
+43 
-53 DIPNSRLQQCK
+53 
-64 FLLGVTR
+64 
-71 LYMEGQLNNAQNI
+71 
-84 AAINKTLKYIAS
+84 
-96 DAHVNEYD
+96 
-104 FNLNG
+104 
-109 ENLDTLVQRFDGVA
+109 
-123 KDDLQASM
+123 
-131 NASNARRLTVNNNY
+131 
-145 TIVPI
+145 
-150 DSPEEASK
+150 
-158 YGKYTSWCVTH
+158 
-169 DKNMYDSYTNNG
+169 
-181 SGRFYFCLHKG
+181 
-192 FENEPMVEGDGCPLD
+192 
-207 NYGLSMIAV
+207 
-216 SVTMEGEVNT
+216 
-226 ITCRW
+226 
-231 NHDNGGNDSIMTIE
+231 
-245 QLEDTL
+245 
-251 GRNFYQTFK
+251 
-260 PYTREELHAKGFI
+260 
-273 LFDEVQELLDDGKK
+273 
-287 PEEIFKYIDAFCEGF
+287 
-302 ALVELNDKINFINTN
+302 
-317 SQLIS
+317 
-322 NTWFDYGGYF
+322 
-332 RDGFARVQLNDKCN
+332 
-346 FINTN
+346 
-351 GQIISKTWFDYGGYF
+351 
-366 RDGFACVKL
+366 
-375 NNQWNFI
+375 
-382 NTNGQIISKTWFG
+382 
-395 DCYAFYNGFAVVRLN
+395 
-410 GKWNFIN
+410 
-417 TDGQI
+417 
-422 ISNTWFDGC
+422 
-431 GIFKNGFAR
+431 
-440 VELNGK
+440 
-446 TNYINTNG
+446 
-454 QIISKTWFDHC
+454 
-465 GNFNYNG
+465 
-472 VARVKLN
+472 
-479 GQEHYINTNG
+479 
-489 QIVESKGKKTIYIT
+489 KTIYIT

-541 IENGSLETWYRG
+541 SENGSLDIWYRG
-553 YNSKYGSNY
+553 YDSKYPNLGVPKN
-562 THLLW
+562 HGMW
-567 LTDDIDYAR
+567 MTDNIEYAKTYAEEFGKYGKIAKITIDW
-576 VYGNRI
+576 
-582 EEITLDMSKIS
+582 SKIS
-593 PISLYELDDFCDDYY
+593 WATEGEIYDLELDVYDSDEDTCRIVKQNGYNAWICDYY
-608 NGPDEEG
+608 SDGARGLCLIDSSPIVSIEDVDE
-615 SENLMSEGYNCYFF
+615 SEYSNYV
-629 YANNDGSYCMCLWD
+629 
-643 NTPIISR
+643 
-650 RELSKEEYEKIEGY
+650 EENVEK
-664 PGYDMKNYD
+664 DT
-673 DIYEGAEN
+673 
-681 DKYELGSENGDIS
+681 YELGAEKGMS

-719 DEKFYLTGIGEMAYG
+719 DENFYLTGIGEMAYG

-766 DSRRISKSEACKI
+766 DSRRISKSEASKI
-779 ARAFY
+779 AHAFY

-877 TKLHENNETKEIITL
+877 SKLHENNETKEIITL

-898 KGLEFNLEKG
+898 EGLEFNLEKG

-1046 VPDACDKCGGEV
+1046 VPDTCDKCDGEV
-1058 VVQIHGEPVYIC
+1058 VVQIHGEPVYVC

-1319 LRRNGYIEKLVN
+1319 LKRNGYIEKLVN
-1331 IKSIAYDKLNSLR
+1331 VKSIAYDKLNSLQ

>member
-1 MKTIYITEAQKKN
+1 MKTIYITEAQ
-14 LTDLL
+14 
-19 LENEGTNMKR
+19 E
-29 ARKYLESKGYSPEQ
+29 
-43 RQQILDSIRT
+43 
-53 DIPNSRLQQCK
+53 
-64 FLLGVTR
+64 
-71 LYMEGQLNNAQNI
+71 
-84 AAINKTLKYIAS
+84 
-96 DAHVNEYD
+96 
-104 FNLNG
+104 
-109 ENLDTLVQRFDGVA
+109 
-123 KDDLQASM
+123 
-131 NASNARRLTVNNNY
+131 
-145 TIVPI
+145 
-150 DSPEEASK
+150 
-158 YGKYTSWCVTH
+158 
-169 DKNMYDSYTNNG
+169 
-181 SGRFYFCLHKG
+181 
-192 FENEPMVEGDGCPLD
+192 
-207 NYGLSMIAV
+207 
-216 SVTMEGEVNT
+216 
-226 ITCRW
+226 
-231 NHDNGGNDSIMTIE
+231 
-245 QLEDTL
+245 
-251 GRNFYQTFK
+251 
-260 PYTREELHAKGFI
+260 
-273 LFDEVQELLDDGKK
+273 
-287 PEEIFKYIDAFCEGF
+287 
-302 ALVELNDKINFINTN
+302 
-317 SQLIS
+317 
-322 NTWFDYGGYF
+322 
-332 RDGFARVQLNDKCN
+332 
-346 FINTN
+346 
-351 GQIISKTWFDYGGYF
+351 
-366 RDGFACVKL
+366 
-375 NNQWNFI
+375 
-382 NTNGQIISKTWFG
+382 
-395 DCYAFYNGFAVVRLN
+395 
-410 GKWNFIN
+410 
-417 TDGQI
+417 
-422 ISNTWFDGC
+422 
-431 GIFKNGFAR
+431 
-440 VELNGK
+440 
-446 TNYINTNG
+446 
-454 QIISKTWFDHC
+454 
-465 GNFNYNG
+465 
-472 VARVKLN
+472 
-479 GQEHYINTNG
+479 
-489 QIVESKGKKTIYIT
+489 
-503 EAQKKKIKKA
+503 KKIKKA

-553 YNSKYGSNY
+553 YDSKYPNLGVPKN
-562 THLLW
+562 HGMW
-567 LTDDIDYAR
+567 MTDNIEYAKTYAEEFGKYGKIAKITIDW
-576 VYGNRI
+576 
-582 EEITLDMSKIS
+582 SKIS
-593 PISLYELDDFCDDYY
+593 WATEGEIYDLELDVYDSDEDTCRIVKQNGYNAWICDYY
-608 NGPDEEG
+608 SDGARGLCLIDSSPIVSIEDVDE
-615 SENLMSEGYNCYFF
+615 SEYSNYV
-629 YANNDGSYCMCLWD
+629 
-643 NTPIISR
+643 
-650 RELSKEEYEKIEGY
+650 EENVEK
-664 PGYDMKNYD
+664 DT
-673 DIYEGAEN
+673 
-681 DKYELGSENGDIS
+681 YELGAEKGMS

-719 DEKFYLTGIGEMAYG
+719 DENFYLTGIGEMAYG

-766 DSRRISKSEACKI
+766 DSRRISKSEASKI
-779 ARAFY
+779 AHAFY

-877 TKLHENNETKEIITL
+877 AKLHENNETKEIITL

-898 KGLEFNLEKG
+898 EGLEFNLEKG

-1058 VVQIHGEPVYIC
+1058 VVQIHGEPVYVC

-1319 LRRNGYIEKLVN
+1319 LKRNGYLEKLVN

>member
-1 MKTIYITEAQKKN
+1 MKIIYITE
-14 LTDLL
+14 
-19 LENEGTNMKR
+19 E
-29 ARKYLESKGYSPEQ
+29 
-43 RQQILDSIRT
+43 
-53 DIPNSRLQQCK
+53 
-64 FLLGVTR
+64 
-71 LYMEGQLNNAQNI
+71 
-84 AAINKTLKYIAS
+84 
-96 DAHVNEYD
+96 
-104 FNLNG
+104 
-109 ENLDTLVQRFDGVA
+109 
-123 KDDLQASM
+123 
-131 NASNARRLTVNNNY
+131 
-145 TIVPI
+145 
-150 DSPEEASK
+150 
-158 YGKYTSWCVTH
+158 
-169 DKNMYDSYTNNG
+169 
-181 SGRFYFCLHKG
+181 
-192 FENEPMVEGDGCPLD
+192 
-207 NYGLSMIAV
+207 
-216 SVTMEGEVNT
+216 
-226 ITCRW
+226 
-231 NHDNGGNDSIMTIE
+231 
-245 QLEDTL
+245 
-251 GRNFYQTFK
+251 
-260 PYTREELHAKGFI
+260 
-273 LFDEVQELLDDGKK
+273 
-287 PEEIFKYIDAFCEGF
+287 
-302 ALVELNDKINFINTN
+302 
-317 SQLIS
+317 
-322 NTWFDYGGYF
+322 
-332 RDGFARVQLNDKCN
+332 
-346 FINTN
+346 
-351 GQIISKTWFDYGGYF
+351 
-366 RDGFACVKL
+366 
-375 NNQWNFI
+375 
-382 NTNGQIISKTWFG
+382 
-395 DCYAFYNGFAVVRLN
+395 
-410 GKWNFIN
+410 
-417 TDGQI
+417 
-422 ISNTWFDGC
+422 
-431 GIFKNGFAR
+431 
-440 VELNGK
+440 
-446 TNYINTNG
+446 
-454 QIISKTWFDHC
+454 
-465 GNFNYNG
+465 
-472 VARVKLN
+472 
-479 GQEHYINTNG
+479 
-489 QIVESKGKKTIYIT
+489 
-503 EAQKKKIKKA
+503 QKKKLKKA

-526 GVMDAVAHGGGMCES
+526 GVMDAVAYGEGMCES
-541 IENGSLETWYRG
+541 SENGSLSTWYRG
-553 YNSKYGSNY
+553 YDSKYPNLAVPKNHGM
-562 THLLW
+562 W
-567 LTDDIDYAR
+567 MTDNIEYAKTYAEKFGKYGKIAKITIDW
-576 VYGNRI
+576 
-582 EEITLDMSKIS
+582 SKIS
-593 PISLYELDDFCDDYY
+593 WVTEGEIYDLELDAYYSDENTCRIVKQNGYNAWICDYY
-608 NGPDEEG
+608 DDDARGLCLIDSSPIVSIEDVDE
-615 SENLMSEGYNCYFF
+615 SEYSNYV
-629 YANNDGSYCMCLWD
+629 
-643 NTPIISR
+643 
-650 RELSKEEYEKIEGY
+650 EENVESDTYKL
-664 PGYDMKNYD
+664 
-673 DIYEGAEN
+673 GAE
-681 DKYELGSENGDIS
+681 KGMS

-766 DSRRISKSEACKI
+766 DSRRISKSEASKI
-779 ARAFY
+779 AHAFY

-834 SEWLHSIGYVGLRF
+834 SEWLHSIGYVGLKF

-898 KGLEFNLEKG
+898 EGLEFNLEKG

-930 DYEFTFAFDFPKSL
+930 NYEFTFAFDFPKSL
-944 VEQLSNVDYIFTSKI
+944 VEQLSNADYIFTSKI

-1032 ESKKKVVKNDKGEV
+1032 ESKKKVVKNDKGKV
-1046 VPDACDKCGGEV
+1046 VPDTCDKCGGEV
-1058 VVQIHGEPVYIC
+1058 VVQIHGEPVYVC

-1168 HIIMDYSDVDERTDF
+1168 HIIMDYSDVDERKEF

-1302 ERSGGKEI
+1302 EQSGGKEI

-1319 LRRNGYIEKLVN
+1319 LKRNGYIEKLVN
-1331 IKSIAYDKLNSLR
+1331 VKSMAYDKLNSL

>member
-1 MKTIYITEAQKKN
+1 M
-14 LTDLL
+14 
-19 LENEGTNMKR
+19 
-29 ARKYLESKGYSPEQ
+29 
-43 RQQILDSIRT
+43 
-53 DIPNSRLQQCK
+53 
-64 FLLGVTR
+64 
-71 LYMEGQLNNAQNI
+71 
-84 AAINKTLKYIAS
+84 
-96 DAHVNEYD
+96 
-104 FNLNG
+104 
-109 ENLDTLVQRFDGVA
+109 
-123 KDDLQASM
+123 
-131 NASNARRLTVNNNY
+131 
-145 TIVPI
+145 
-150 DSPEEASK
+150 
-158 YGKYTSWCVTH
+158 
-169 DKNMYDSYTNNG
+169 
-181 SGRFYFCLHKG
+181 
-192 FENEPMVEGDGCPLD
+192 
-207 NYGLSMIAV
+207 
-216 SVTMEGEVNT
+216 
-226 ITCRW
+226 
-231 NHDNGGNDSIMTIE
+231 
-245 QLEDTL
+245 
-251 GRNFYQTFK
+251 
-260 PYTREELHAKGFI
+260 
-273 LFDEVQELLDDGKK
+273 
-287 PEEIFKYIDAFCEGF
+287 
-302 ALVELNDKINFINTN
+302 
-317 SQLIS
+317 
-322 NTWFDYGGYF
+322 
-332 RDGFARVQLNDKCN
+332 
-346 FINTN
+346 
-351 GQIISKTWFDYGGYF
+351 
-366 RDGFACVKL
+366 
-375 NNQWNFI
+375 
-382 NTNGQIISKTWFG
+382 
-395 DCYAFYNGFAVVRLN
+395 
-410 GKWNFIN
+410 
-417 TDGQI
+417 
-422 ISNTWFDGC
+422 
-431 GIFKNGFAR
+431 
-440 VELNGK
+440 
-446 TNYINTNG
+446 
-454 QIISKTWFDHC
+454 
-465 GNFNYNG
+465 
-472 VARVKLN
+472 
-479 GQEHYINTNG
+479 
-489 QIVESKGKKTIYIT
+489 KTIYIT

-553 YNSKYGSNY
+553 YDSKYPNLGVPKN
-562 THLLW
+562 HGMW
-567 LTDDIDYAR
+567 MTDNIEYAKTYAEEFGKYGKIAKITIDW
-576 VYGNRI
+576 
-582 EEITLDMSKIS
+582 SKIS
-593 PISLYELDDFCDDYY
+593 WATEGEIYDLELDVYDSDEDTCRIVKQNGYNAWICDYY
-608 NGPDEEG
+608 SDGARGLCLIDSSPIVSIEDVDE
-615 SENLMSEGYNCYFF
+615 SEYSNYV
-629 YANNDGSYCMCLWD
+629 
-643 NTPIISR
+643 
-650 RELSKEEYEKIEGY
+650 EENVEK
-664 PGYDMKNYD
+664 DT
-673 DIYEGAEN
+673 
-681 DKYELGSENGDIS
+681 YELGPEKGMS

-766 DSRRISKSEACKI
+766 DSRRISKSEASKI

-877 TKLHENNETKEIITL
+877 AKLHENNETKEIITL

-930 DYEFTFAFDFPKSL
+930 NYEFTFAFDFPKSL
-944 VEQLSNVDYIFTSKI
+944 VEQLSNVDYIFTNKI

-982 ETNILDDRISKLQFR
+982 ETDILDDRISKLQFR

-1017 ETYINPFIEKYQTLS
+1017 EAYINPFIEKYQTLS

-1046 VPDACDKCGGEV
+1046 VPDTCNKCGGKV
-1058 VVQIHGEPVYIC
+1058 VVQIHGEPVYVC

-1085 ENIESEIVNPED
+1085 ENIESEVVNPED

-1168 HIIMDYSDVDERTDF
+1168 HIIMDYSDVDERKEF

-1243 SSKVNKAFIKDKV
+1243 SSKVNKTFIKDKV

-1331 IKSIAYDKLNSLR
+1331 VKSMAYDKLNSLQ

>member
-1 MKTIYITEAQKKN
+1 M
-14 LTDLL
+14 
-19 LENEGTNMKR
+19 
-29 ARKYLESKGYSPEQ
+29 
-43 RQQILDSIRT
+43 
-53 DIPNSRLQQCK
+53 
-64 FLLGVTR
+64 
-71 LYMEGQLNNAQNI
+71 
-84 AAINKTLKYIAS
+84 
-96 DAHVNEYD
+96 
-104 FNLNG
+104 
-109 ENLDTLVQRFDGVA
+109 
-123 KDDLQASM
+123 
-131 NASNARRLTVNNNY
+131 
-145 TIVPI
+145 
-150 DSPEEASK
+150 
-158 YGKYTSWCVTH
+158 
-169 DKNMYDSYTNNG
+169 
-181 SGRFYFCLHKG
+181 
-192 FENEPMVEGDGCPLD
+192 
-207 NYGLSMIAV
+207 
-216 SVTMEGEVNT
+216 
-226 ITCRW
+226 
-231 NHDNGGNDSIMTIE
+231 
-245 QLEDTL
+245 
-251 GRNFYQTFK
+251 
-260 PYTREELHAKGFI
+260 
-273 LFDEVQELLDDGKK
+273 
-287 PEEIFKYIDAFCEGF
+287 
-302 ALVELNDKINFINTN
+302 
-317 SQLIS
+317 
-322 NTWFDYGGYF
+322 
-332 RDGFARVQLNDKCN
+332 
-346 FINTN
+346 
-351 GQIISKTWFDYGGYF
+351 
-366 RDGFACVKL
+366 
-375 NNQWNFI
+375 
-382 NTNGQIISKTWFG
+382 
-395 DCYAFYNGFAVVRLN
+395 
-410 GKWNFIN
+410 
-417 TDGQI
+417 
-422 ISNTWFDGC
+422 
-431 GIFKNGFAR
+431 
-440 VELNGK
+440 
-446 TNYINTNG
+446 
-454 QIISKTWFDHC
+454 
-465 GNFNYNG
+465 
-472 VARVKLN
+472 
-479 GQEHYINTNG
+479 
-489 QIVESKGKKTIYIT
+489 KTIYIT

-593 PISLYELDDFCDDYY
+593 PASLYELDDFCDDYY
-608 NGPDEEG
+608 NGPDKEG

-643 NTPIISR
+643 NTPIVSR

-673 DIYEGAEN
+673 DIYEGVED

-719 DEKFYLTGIGEMAYG
+719 DENFYLTGIGEMAYG

-766 DSRRISKSEACKI
+766 DSRRISKSEASKI

-898 KGLEFNLEKG
+898 EGLEFNLEKG

-967 LVKTSISSFLGNTVV
+967 LVKTSISSFLDNTVV

-997 YFPDLGITLWKE
+997 YFPDLAITLWKE

-1097 VDLSSFNIKKN
+1097 VDLSSFSIKKN

-1133 FIEFLGVDWAKPEDI
+1133 FIEFLGVDGAKPEDI

-1319 LRRNGYIEKLVN
+1319 LKRNGYIEKLVN

>member
-1 MKTIYITEAQKKN
+1 MKTIYITETQRKN
-14 LTDLL
+14 LTGLL

-29 ARKYLESKGYSPEQ
+29 ARKYLESKGYGPEQ

-71 LYMEGQLNNAQNI
+71 LYMEGQLNNGNAI
-84 AAINKTLKYIAS
+84 ANLNKTLKYIAS

-109 ENLDTLVQRFDGVA
+109 ENLDTLVNRFKGVA

-131 NASNARRLTVNNNY
+131 NASNARQLTVNNNY
-145 TIVPI
+145 MIVPI

-169 DKNMYDSYTNNG
+169 HENMYNSYTHNG

-192 FENEPMVEGDGCPLD
+192 FENEPKVKGEGCPLD

-231 NHDNGGNDSIMTIE
+231 NHDNDGNDNIMTIE
-245 QLEDTL
+245 QLEDII

-260 PYTREELHAKGFI
+260 PYTRDELHAKGVV

-287 PEEIFKYIDAFCEGF
+287 PEEIFDSVVNFSNGF
-302 ALVELNDKINFINTN
+302 ARVFLNDKYNFINGN
-317 SQLIS
+317 RQLIS
-322 NTWFDYGGYF
+322 NTWFDYCGGFENGFAYVKLNNKYNLINTNGQLLSDTWF
-332 RDGFARVQLNDKCN
+332 DACGDFYNGFARVQLNNEWNFINTNGQLLSKTWFDNCGNFKNGFARVILNDKCN

-351 GQIISKTWFDYGGYF
+351 GQLISDTWFDG
-366 RDGFACVKL
+366 C
-375 NNQWNFI
+375 NNFI
-382 NTNGQIISKTWFG
+382 
-395 DCYAFYNGFAVVRLN
+395 NGFAVVR
-410 GKWNFIN
+410 
-417 TDGQI
+417 
-422 ISNTWFDGC
+422 
-431 GIFKNGFAR
+431 
-440 VELNGK
+440 
-446 TNYINTNG
+446 
-454 QIISKTWFDHC
+454 
-465 GNFNYNG
+465 
-472 VARVKLN
+472 LN

-489 QIVESKGKKTIYIT
+489 QIVESKGR
-503 EAQKKKIKKA
+503 KKIKKA

-526 GVMDAVAHGGGMCES
+526 GVMDAVVGIGENVES
-541 IENGSLETWYRG
+541 DTYKL
-553 YNSKYGSNY
+553 
-562 THLLW
+562 
-567 LTDDIDYAR
+567 
-576 VYGNRI
+576 
-582 EEITLDMSKIS
+582 
-593 PISLYELDDFCDDYY
+593 
-608 NGPDEEG
+608 
-615 SENLMSEGYNCYFF
+615 
-629 YANNDGSYCMCLWD
+629 
-643 NTPIISR
+643 
-650 RELSKEEYEKIEGY
+650 
-664 PGYDMKNYD
+664 
-673 DIYEGAEN
+673 GAE
-681 DKYELGSENGDIS
+681 KGMS

-719 DEKFYLTGIGEMAYG
+719 DENFYLTGIGEMTYG

-766 DSRRISKSEACKI
+766 DSRRISKSEASKI
-779 ARAFY
+779 AHAFY

-877 TKLHENNETKEIITL
+877 AKLHENNETKEIITL

-898 KGLEFNLEKG
+898 EGLEFNLEKG

-997 YFPDLGITLWKE
+997 YFPDLGVTLWKE

-1046 VPDACDKCGGEV
+1046 VPNTCDKCGGEV

-1206 FPVEVFVQDVNER
+1206 YPVEVFVQDVNER

-1319 LRRNGYIEKLVN
+1319 LKRNGYIEKLVN

>member
-1 MKTIYITEAQKKN
+1 M
-14 LTDLL
+14 
-19 LENEGTNMKR
+19 
-29 ARKYLESKGYSPEQ
+29 
-43 RQQILDSIRT
+43 
-53 DIPNSRLQQCK
+53 
-64 FLLGVTR
+64 
-71 LYMEGQLNNAQNI
+71 
-84 AAINKTLKYIAS
+84 
-96 DAHVNEYD
+96 
-104 FNLNG
+104 
-109 ENLDTLVQRFDGVA
+109 
-123 KDDLQASM
+123 
-131 NASNARRLTVNNNY
+131 
-145 TIVPI
+145 
-150 DSPEEASK
+150 
-158 YGKYTSWCVTH
+158 
-169 DKNMYDSYTNNG
+169 
-181 SGRFYFCLHKG
+181 
-192 FENEPMVEGDGCPLD
+192 
-207 NYGLSMIAV
+207 
-216 SVTMEGEVNT
+216 
-226 ITCRW
+226 
-231 NHDNGGNDSIMTIE
+231 
-245 QLEDTL
+245 
-251 GRNFYQTFK
+251 
-260 PYTREELHAKGFI
+260 
-273 LFDEVQELLDDGKK
+273 
-287 PEEIFKYIDAFCEGF
+287 
-302 ALVELNDKINFINTN
+302 
-317 SQLIS
+317 
-322 NTWFDYGGYF
+322 
-332 RDGFARVQLNDKCN
+332 
-346 FINTN
+346 
-351 GQIISKTWFDYGGYF
+351 
-366 RDGFACVKL
+366 
-375 NNQWNFI
+375 
-382 NTNGQIISKTWFG
+382 
-395 DCYAFYNGFAVVRLN
+395 
-410 GKWNFIN
+410 
-417 TDGQI
+417 
-422 ISNTWFDGC
+422 
-431 GIFKNGFAR
+431 
-440 VELNGK
+440 
-446 TNYINTNG
+446 
-454 QIISKTWFDHC
+454 
-465 GNFNYNG
+465 
-472 VARVKLN
+472 
-479 GQEHYINTNG
+479 
-489 QIVESKGKKTIYIT
+489 KTIYIT

-553 YNSKYGSNY
+553 YDSKYPNLGVPKN
-562 THLLW
+562 HGIW
-567 LTDDIDYAR
+567 MTDNIEYAKTYAEEFGKYGKIAKITIDW
-576 VYGNRI
+576 
-582 EEITLDMSKIS
+582 SKIS
-593 PISLYELDDFCDDYY
+593 WATEGEIYDLELDAYISDEDTCRIVKQNGYNAWICDYY
-608 NGPDEEG
+608 SDGARGLCLIDSSPIVSIEDVDE
-615 SENLMSEGYNCYFF
+615 SEYSNYV
-629 YANNDGSYCMCLWD
+629 
-643 NTPIISR
+643 
-650 RELSKEEYEKIEGY
+650 EENVEK
-664 PGYDMKNYD
+664 DT
-673 DIYEGAEN
+673 
-681 DKYELGSENGDIS
+681 YELGAEKGMS

-719 DEKFYLTGIGEMAYG
+719 DENFYLTGIGEMAYG

-829 SDKEA
+829 SDKET

-877 TKLHENNETKEIITL
+877 AKLHENNETKEIITL

-930 DYEFTFAFDFPKSL
+930 NYEFTFAFDFPKSL
-944 VEQLSNVDYIFTSKI
+944 VEQLSNVDYIFTNKI

-967 LVKTSISSFLGNTVV
+967 LVKTSISSFLSNTVV
-982 ETNILDDRISKLQFR
+982 ETDILDNKLSKLQFR

-1046 VPDACDKCGGEV
+1046 VPDTCDKCGGEV

-1161 NYSDIDL
+1161 DYSDIDL
-1168 HIIMDYSDVDERTDF
+1168 HIIMDYSDVDERKEF

-1243 SSKVNKAFIKDKV
+1243 SSKVNKTFIKDKV

-1331 IKSIAYDKLNSLR
+1331 VKSMAYDKLNSLH

>member
-1 MKTIYITEAQKKN
+1 M
-14 LTDLL
+14 
-19 LENEGTNMKR
+19 
-29 ARKYLESKGYSPEQ
+29 
-43 RQQILDSIRT
+43 
-53 DIPNSRLQQCK
+53 
-64 FLLGVTR
+64 
-71 LYMEGQLNNAQNI
+71 
-84 AAINKTLKYIAS
+84 
-96 DAHVNEYD
+96 
-104 FNLNG
+104 
-109 ENLDTLVQRFDGVA
+109 
-123 KDDLQASM
+123 
-131 NASNARRLTVNNNY
+131 
-145 TIVPI
+145 
-150 DSPEEASK
+150 
-158 YGKYTSWCVTH
+158 
-169 DKNMYDSYTNNG
+169 
-181 SGRFYFCLHKG
+181 
-192 FENEPMVEGDGCPLD
+192 
-207 NYGLSMIAV
+207 
-216 SVTMEGEVNT
+216 
-226 ITCRW
+226 
-231 NHDNGGNDSIMTIE
+231 
-245 QLEDTL
+245 
-251 GRNFYQTFK
+251 
-260 PYTREELHAKGFI
+260 
-273 LFDEVQELLDDGKK
+273 
-287 PEEIFKYIDAFCEGF
+287 
-302 ALVELNDKINFINTN
+302 
-317 SQLIS
+317 
-322 NTWFDYGGYF
+322 
-332 RDGFARVQLNDKCN
+332 
-346 FINTN
+346 
-351 GQIISKTWFDYGGYF
+351 
-366 RDGFACVKL
+366 
-375 NNQWNFI
+375 
-382 NTNGQIISKTWFG
+382 
-395 DCYAFYNGFAVVRLN
+395 
-410 GKWNFIN
+410 
-417 TDGQI
+417 
-422 ISNTWFDGC
+422 
-431 GIFKNGFAR
+431 
-440 VELNGK
+440 
-446 TNYINTNG
+446 
-454 QIISKTWFDHC
+454 
-465 GNFNYNG
+465 
-472 VARVKLN
+472 
-479 GQEHYINTNG
+479 
-489 QIVESKGKKTIYIT
+489 KTIYIT

-541 IENGSLETWYRG
+541 SENGSLDIWYRG
-553 YNSKYGSNY
+553 YDSKYPNLGVPKN
-562 THLLW
+562 HGMW
-567 LTDDIDYAR
+567 MTDNIEYAKTYAEEFGKYGKIAKITIDW
-576 VYGNRI
+576 
-582 EEITLDMSKIS
+582 SKIS
-593 PISLYELDDFCDDYY
+593 WATEGEIYDLELDVYDSDEDTCRIVKQNGYNAWICDYY
-608 NGPDEEG
+608 SDGARGLCLIDSSPIVSIEDVDE
-615 SENLMSEGYNCYFF
+615 SEYSNYV
-629 YANNDGSYCMCLWD
+629 
-643 NTPIISR
+643 
-650 RELSKEEYEKIEGY
+650 EENVEK
-664 PGYDMKNYD
+664 DT
-673 DIYEGAEN
+673 
-681 DKYELGSENGDIS
+681 YELGAEKGMS

-766 DSRRISKSEACKI
+766 DSRRISKSEASKI

-834 SEWLHSIGYVGLRF
+834 SEWLHSIGYVGLKF

-877 TKLHENNETKEIITL
+877 TKLHENNETEEIITL

-898 KGLEFNLEKG
+898 EGLEFNLEKG

-930 DYEFTFAFDFPKSL
+930 NYEFTFAFDFPKSL
-944 VEQLSNVDYIFTSKI
+944 VEQLSNADYIFTSKI

-967 LVKTSISSFLGNTVV
+967 LVKTSISSFLDNTVV

-1046 VPDACDKCGGEV
+1046 VPDTCDKCGGEV

-1168 HIIMDYSDVDERTDF
+1168 HIIMDYSDVDERKEF

-1191 KKLWNEEHSDITIMG
+1191 KKIWNEEHSDITIMG

-1331 IKSIAYDKLNSLR
+1331 VKSIAYDKLNSLQ

>member
-1 MKTIYITEAQKKN
+1 M
-14 LTDLL
+14 
-19 LENEGTNMKR
+19 
-29 ARKYLESKGYSPEQ
+29 
-43 RQQILDSIRT
+43 
-53 DIPNSRLQQCK
+53 
-64 FLLGVTR
+64 
-71 LYMEGQLNNAQNI
+71 
-84 AAINKTLKYIAS
+84 
-96 DAHVNEYD
+96 
-104 FNLNG
+104 
-109 ENLDTLVQRFDGVA
+109 
-123 KDDLQASM
+123 
-131 NASNARRLTVNNNY
+131 
-145 TIVPI
+145 
-150 DSPEEASK
+150 
-158 YGKYTSWCVTH
+158 
-169 DKNMYDSYTNNG
+169 
-181 SGRFYFCLHKG
+181 
-192 FENEPMVEGDGCPLD
+192 
-207 NYGLSMIAV
+207 
-216 SVTMEGEVNT
+216 
-226 ITCRW
+226 
-231 NHDNGGNDSIMTIE
+231 
-245 QLEDTL
+245 
-251 GRNFYQTFK
+251 
-260 PYTREELHAKGFI
+260 
-273 LFDEVQELLDDGKK
+273 
-287 PEEIFKYIDAFCEGF
+287 
-302 ALVELNDKINFINTN
+302 
-317 SQLIS
+317 
-322 NTWFDYGGYF
+322 
-332 RDGFARVQLNDKCN
+332 
-346 FINTN
+346 
-351 GQIISKTWFDYGGYF
+351 
-366 RDGFACVKL
+366 
-375 NNQWNFI
+375 
-382 NTNGQIISKTWFG
+382 
-395 DCYAFYNGFAVVRLN
+395 
-410 GKWNFIN
+410 
-417 TDGQI
+417 
-422 ISNTWFDGC
+422 
-431 GIFKNGFAR
+431 
-440 VELNGK
+440 
-446 TNYINTNG
+446 
-454 QIISKTWFDHC
+454 
-465 GNFNYNG
+465 
-472 VARVKLN
+472 
-479 GQEHYINTNG
+479 
-489 QIVESKGKKTIYIT
+489 KTIYIT

-541 IENGSLETWYRG
+541 SENGSLDIWYRG
-553 YNSKYGSNY
+553 YDSKYPNLGVPKN
-562 THLLW
+562 HGMW
-567 LTDDIDYAR
+567 MTDNIEYAKTYAEEFGKYGKIAKITIDW
-576 VYGNRI
+576 
-582 EEITLDMSKIS
+582 SKIS
-593 PISLYELDDFCDDYY
+593 WATEGEIYDLELDVYDSDEDTCRIVKQNGYNAWICDYY
-608 NGPDEEG
+608 SDGARGLCLIDSSPIVSIEDVDE
-615 SENLMSEGYNCYFF
+615 SEYSNYV
-629 YANNDGSYCMCLWD
+629 
-643 NTPIISR
+643 
-650 RELSKEEYEKIEGY
+650 EENAEK
-664 PGYDMKNYD
+664 DT
-673 DIYEGAEN
+673 
-681 DKYELGSENGDIS
+681 YELGAEKGMS

-766 DSRRISKSEACKI
+766 DSRRISKSETSKI
-779 ARAFY
+779 AHAFY

-877 TKLHENNETKEIITL
+877 AKLHENNETKEIITL

-1046 VPDACDKCGGEV
+1046 VPDTCDKCGGEV

-1206 FPVEVFVQDVNER
+1206 YPVEVFVQDVNER

-1319 LRRNGYIEKLVN
+1319 LKRNGYIEKLVN
-1331 IKSIAYDKLNSLR
+1331 VKSMAYDKLNSLQ

>member
-1 MKTIYITEAQKKN
+1 M
-14 LTDLL
+14 
-19 LENEGTNMKR
+19 
-29 ARKYLESKGYSPEQ
+29 
-43 RQQILDSIRT
+43 
-53 DIPNSRLQQCK
+53 
-64 FLLGVTR
+64 
-71 LYMEGQLNNAQNI
+71 
-84 AAINKTLKYIAS
+84 
-96 DAHVNEYD
+96 
-104 FNLNG
+104 
-109 ENLDTLVQRFDGVA
+109 
-123 KDDLQASM
+123 
-131 NASNARRLTVNNNY
+131 
-145 TIVPI
+145 
-150 DSPEEASK
+150 
-158 YGKYTSWCVTH
+158 
-169 DKNMYDSYTNNG
+169 
-181 SGRFYFCLHKG
+181 
-192 FENEPMVEGDGCPLD
+192 
-207 NYGLSMIAV
+207 
-216 SVTMEGEVNT
+216 
-226 ITCRW
+226 
-231 NHDNGGNDSIMTIE
+231 
-245 QLEDTL
+245 
-251 GRNFYQTFK
+251 
-260 PYTREELHAKGFI
+260 
-273 LFDEVQELLDDGKK
+273 
-287 PEEIFKYIDAFCEGF
+287 
-302 ALVELNDKINFINTN
+302 
-317 SQLIS
+317 
-322 NTWFDYGGYF
+322 
-332 RDGFARVQLNDKCN
+332 
-346 FINTN
+346 
-351 GQIISKTWFDYGGYF
+351 
-366 RDGFACVKL
+366 
-375 NNQWNFI
+375 
-382 NTNGQIISKTWFG
+382 
-395 DCYAFYNGFAVVRLN
+395 
-410 GKWNFIN
+410 
-417 TDGQI
+417 
-422 ISNTWFDGC
+422 
-431 GIFKNGFAR
+431 
-440 VELNGK
+440 
-446 TNYINTNG
+446 
-454 QIISKTWFDHC
+454 
-465 GNFNYNG
+465 
-472 VARVKLN
+472 
-479 GQEHYINTNG
+479 
-489 QIVESKGKKTIYIT
+489 KTIYIT

-553 YNSKYGSNY
+553 YDSKYPNLGVPKN
-562 THLLW
+562 HGMW
-567 LTDDIDYAR
+567 MTDNIEYAKTYAEEFGKYGKIAKITIDW
-576 VYGNRI
+576 
-582 EEITLDMSKIS
+582 SKIS
-593 PISLYELDDFCDDYY
+593 WATEGEIYDLELDVYDSDEDTCRIVKQNGYNAWICDYY
-608 NGPDEEG
+608 SDGARGLCLIDSSPIVSIEDVDE
-615 SENLMSEGYNCYFF
+615 SEYSNYV
-629 YANNDGSYCMCLWD
+629 
-643 NTPIISR
+643 
-650 RELSKEEYEKIEGY
+650 EENVEK
-664 PGYDMKNYD
+664 DT
-673 DIYEGAEN
+673 
-681 DKYELGSENGDIS
+681 YELGAEKGMS

-719 DEKFYLTGIGEMAYG
+719 DENFYLTGIGEMAYG

-766 DSRRISKSEACKI
+766 DSRRISKSEASKI
-779 ARAFY
+779 AHAFY

-834 SEWLHSIGYVGLRF
+834 SEWLHSIGYVGLKF

-898 KGLEFNLEKG
+898 EGLEFNLEKG
-908 GFVPRVCSEGG
+908 GFVPRVCSAGG
-919 PKAVWLSEKQY
+919 PRAVWLSEKQY

-944 VEQLSNVDYIFTSKI
+944 VEQLSNADYIFTSKI

-967 LVKTSISSFLGNTVV
+967 LVKTSINSFLDNTVV

-1017 ETYINPFIEKYQTLS
+1017 EIYINPFIEKYQTLS

-1046 VPDACDKCGGEV
+1046 VPDTCDKCGGEV

-1206 FPVEVFVQDVNER
+1206 YPVEVFVQDVNER

-1331 IKSIAYDKLNSLR
+1331 VKSMAYDKLNSLQ

>member
-1 MKTIYITEAQKKN
+1 M
-14 LTDLL
+14 
-19 LENEGTNMKR
+19 
-29 ARKYLESKGYSPEQ
+29 
-43 RQQILDSIRT
+43 
-53 DIPNSRLQQCK
+53 
-64 FLLGVTR
+64 
-71 LYMEGQLNNAQNI
+71 
-84 AAINKTLKYIAS
+84 
-96 DAHVNEYD
+96 
-104 FNLNG
+104 
-109 ENLDTLVQRFDGVA
+109 
-123 KDDLQASM
+123 
-131 NASNARRLTVNNNY
+131 
-145 TIVPI
+145 
-150 DSPEEASK
+150 
-158 YGKYTSWCVTH
+158 
-169 DKNMYDSYTNNG
+169 
-181 SGRFYFCLHKG
+181 
-192 FENEPMVEGDGCPLD
+192 
-207 NYGLSMIAV
+207 
-216 SVTMEGEVNT
+216 
-226 ITCRW
+226 
-231 NHDNGGNDSIMTIE
+231 
-245 QLEDTL
+245 
-251 GRNFYQTFK
+251 
-260 PYTREELHAKGFI
+260 
-273 LFDEVQELLDDGKK
+273 
-287 PEEIFKYIDAFCEGF
+287 
-302 ALVELNDKINFINTN
+302 
-317 SQLIS
+317 
-322 NTWFDYGGYF
+322 
-332 RDGFARVQLNDKCN
+332 
-346 FINTN
+346 
-351 GQIISKTWFDYGGYF
+351 
-366 RDGFACVKL
+366 
-375 NNQWNFI
+375 
-382 NTNGQIISKTWFG
+382 
-395 DCYAFYNGFAVVRLN
+395 
-410 GKWNFIN
+410 
-417 TDGQI
+417 
-422 ISNTWFDGC
+422 
-431 GIFKNGFAR
+431 
-440 VELNGK
+440 
-446 TNYINTNG
+446 
-454 QIISKTWFDHC
+454 
-465 GNFNYNG
+465 
-472 VARVKLN
+472 
-479 GQEHYINTNG
+479 
-489 QIVESKGKKTIYIT
+489 KTIYIT

-553 YNSKYGSNY
+553 YDSKYPNLGVPKN
-562 THLLW
+562 HGMW
-567 LTDDIDYAR
+567 MTDNIEYAKTYAEEFGKYGKIAKITIDW
-576 VYGNRI
+576 
-582 EEITLDMSKIS
+582 SKIS
-593 PISLYELDDFCDDYY
+593 WATEGEIYDLELDVYDSDEDTCRIVKQNGYNAWICDYY
-608 NGPDEEG
+608 SDGARGLCLIDSSPIVSIEDVDE
-615 SENLMSEGYNCYFF
+615 SEYSNYV
-629 YANNDGSYCMCLWD
+629 
-643 NTPIISR
+643 
-650 RELSKEEYEKIEGY
+650 EENVEK
-664 PGYDMKNYD
+664 DT
-673 DIYEGAEN
+673 
-681 DKYELGSENGDIS
+681 YELGAEKGMS

-757 VEVPDGKYL
+757 VEVPHGKYL
-766 DSRRISKSEACKI
+766 DSRRISKSEASKI

-877 TKLHENNETKEIITL
+877 AKLHENNETKEIITL

-919 PKAVWLSEKQY
+919 PRAVWLSEKQY

-1046 VPDACDKCGGEV
+1046 VPDTCDKCGGEV

-1097 VDLSSFNIKKN
+1097 VDLSSFSIKKN

-1331 IKSIAYDKLNSLR
+1331 VKSIAYDKLNSLR